1 MTTALVVGASRGLGA
16 ALCSALIARGTTVYG
31 TFRSE
36 PKHAPDGLRVIDGI
50 DVGEEGASAR
60 IVEGLK
66 GAKVDRVWFV
76 AGLLVPESFPDK
88 LDWNGQVS
96 MLTICV
102 RVARARRG

>member
-16 ALCSALIARGTTVYG
+16 ALCSALLARGTTVYG

-36 PKHAPDGLRVIDGI
+36 PNDAPDGLCVISEI
-50 DVGEEGASAR
+50 DVGEESAGTR

-88 LDWNGQVS
+88 LDWKGQVS

-102 RVARARRG
+102 RLTCTRRG